1 MKKMG
6 DSLKRR
12 ETAGSTPVE
21 FDCLTPKT
29 REERVDVSPCG
40 TEGCLWDEEY
50 WSAAGMP
57 EPEET

>member
-1 MKKMG
+1 MG
-6 DSLKRR
+6 ASPK
-12 ETAGSTPVE
+12 EPEAAGSTPV
-21 FDCLTPKT
+21 DLDSLTPRS

-57 EPEET
+57 EPEES